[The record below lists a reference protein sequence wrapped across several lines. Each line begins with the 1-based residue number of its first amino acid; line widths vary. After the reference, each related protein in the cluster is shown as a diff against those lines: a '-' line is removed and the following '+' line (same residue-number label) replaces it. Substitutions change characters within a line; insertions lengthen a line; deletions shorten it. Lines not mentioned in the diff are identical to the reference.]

1 MPYRHYTIQLRIR
14 DATRGAIAARP
25 ETGISKGWY
34 TGGMVLY
41 GTTHRVGDGITT
53 AAIVAPEHQADADPA
68 WLAAR
73 CLAGVD
79 PAIAERAVEG
89 DVLLAGSDF
98 GAGPEPEIAVLA
110 LQAAGF
116 AAIVCASVDA
126 GFVAAAEAYG
136 LPVLVC
142 PAAISEIVPGS
153 VARLDLASGRIADR
167 GIPTKGGATGQ
178 VYRAPPCPPALVD
191 AVRRAQLLT
200 RMRRVVEEEGF
211 DG

>member
-1 MPYRHYTIQLRIR
+1 
-14 DATRGAIAARP
+14 
-25 ETGISKGWY
+25 
-34 TGGMVLY
+34 MVLY
-41 GTTHRVGDGITT
+41 GTTHRVGDAITT
-53 AAIVAPEHQADADPA
+53 DAIVAPGHRNDDPA
-68 WLAAR
+68 WLAAH

-79 PAIAERAVEG
+79 PAIAEQAVEG
-89 DVLLAGSDF
+89 DVLLAGTGF
-98 GAGPEPEIAVLA
+98 GSGPEPEIAVLA

-116 AAIVCASVDA
+116 AAIVCASADA

-142 PAAISEIVPGS
+142 PAAVSGIAPGG

-167 GIPTKGGATGQ
+167 ATGQ
-178 VYRAPPCPPALVD
+178 VYQAPPCAPALVD
-191 AVRRAQLLT
+191 AVRRAQLLA